1 MRECRF
7 YIGGR
12 EKSRRIDYRQGERS
26 VSRRKES
33 GIDERDRVQERNV
46 GERYRS
52 GSGAEVERLL
62 LKARNVSKNM
72 TFPTGLDFRKYS
84 DEELTAMLVE
94 AREASKHARKR
105 GRVMGI
111 VAAHRL
117 KQMRTL
123 LMYEELATWRR
134 ENGFDREMEGEES
147 CFTGHR
153 SLPPTPQEYYASLWC
168 EVNALKDAISMPLQL
183 LKLINAI
190 EQDTLSD
197 EEYAT
202 LKRCM
207 EKRVRETAQ
216 VTAVTRDHTV
226 QPCSPCSPNPDRP
239 SGVLCNLENE
249 GTMSQELEEL
259 TSSSTSTG
267 LNTPGQLSPPN
278 EGVWETGRITAD
290 SFLTAGVN
298 SSQGGKTPSPP
309 ERSTSTRTFADIVST
324 AAIQE
329 NRRLKT
335 FNELNKPFDPGGR
348 GEKAPPWNAAVP
360 LPFYSCGK
368 AGRLLV
374 CLLCL
379 FFCFPKLLIYPGET
393 YQQAER
399 RGSWTPIKSLIY
411 ATGGQALSRLLPYLK
426 MAMTSNARFD
436 RSANTLG

>member
-1 MRECRF
+1 
-7 YIGGR
+7 
-12 EKSRRIDYRQGERS
+12 
-26 VSRRKES
+26 
-33 GIDERDRVQERNV
+33 
-46 GERYRS
+46 
-52 GSGAEVERLL
+52 
-62 LKARNVSKNM
+62 M

-94 AREASKHARKR
+94 AVEASKHARKR

-134 ENGFDREMEGEES
+134 DNGFDRVEDVD
-147 CFTGHR
+147 HR
-153 SLPPTPQEYYASLWC
+153 SLPPTPEQYYAGLWL

-183 LKLINAI
+183 LKLMNAI

-216 VTAVTRDHTV
+216 VTAVTRDNTV
-226 QPCSPCSPNPDRP
+226 KPCSPCSPNPDRP

-259 TSSSTSTG
+259 TSTSTSTD

-278 EGVWETGRITAD
+278 EGVWETGRIIAD
-290 SFLTAGVN
+290 GILTAGVN
-298 SSQGGKTPSPP
+298 SSQGGRTLSPP
-309 ERSTSTRTFADIVST
+309 ERATRMVTAADIPL
-324 AAIQE
+324 AAATPPK
-329 NRRLKT
+329 RRHKT
-335 FNELNKPFDPGGR
+335 SSELNKPFDPGGR

-360 LPFYSCGK
+360 LPFFSWGE
-368 AGRLLV
+368 AVRLLV
-374 CLLCL
+374 CL
-379 FFCFPKLLIYPGET
+379 
-393 YQQAER
+393 
-399 RGSWTPIKSLIY
+399 
-411 ATGGQALSRLLPYLK
+411 GQ
-426 MAMTSNARFD
+426 
-436 RSANTLG
+436 G

>member
-1 MRECRF
+1 
-7 YIGGR
+7 
-12 EKSRRIDYRQGERS
+12 
-26 VSRRKES
+26 
-33 GIDERDRVQERNV
+33 
-46 GERYRS
+46 
-52 GSGAEVERLL
+52 
-62 LKARNVSKNM
+62 M

-94 AREASKHARKR
+94 AVEASKHARKR

-134 ENGFDREMEGEES
+134 DNGFDRVEDVD
-147 CFTGHR
+147 HR
-153 SLPPTPQEYYASLWC
+153 SLPPTLEQYYAGLWL

-183 LKLINAI
+183 LKLMNAI

-216 VTAVTRDHTV
+216 VTAVTRDNTV

-259 TSSSTSTG
+259 TSTSTSTG

-278 EGVWETGRITAD
+278 EGVWETGRIIAD
-290 SFLTAGVN
+290 GILTAGVN
-298 SSQGGKTPSPP
+298 SSQGGRTPSPP
-309 ERSTSTRTFADIVST
+309 ERAKSDHQRKASRSRWCSSRSVRLVSSSSRPVLS
-324 AAIQE
+324 I
-329 NRRLKT
+329 
-335 FNELNKPFDPGGR
+335 GGR
-348 GEKAPPWNAAVP
+348 LFGWFLGLVLLAPVVAS
-360 LPFYSCGK
+360 YSIQSCPQK
-368 AGRLLV
+368 QK
-374 CLLCL
+374 
-379 FFCFPKLLIYPGET
+379 FQLISVDGAP
-393 YQQAER
+393 
-399 RGSWTPIKSLIY
+399 
-411 ATGGQALSRLLPYLK
+411 
-426 MAMTSNARFD
+426 
-436 RSANTLG
+436 

>member
-1 MRECRF
+1 
-7 YIGGR
+7 
-12 EKSRRIDYRQGERS
+12 
-26 VSRRKES
+26 
-33 GIDERDRVQERNV
+33 
-46 GERYRS
+46 
-52 GSGAEVERLL
+52 
-62 LKARNVSKNM
+62 M

-94 AREASKHARKR
+94 AVEASKHARKR

-134 ENGFDREMEGEES
+134 DNGFDRVEDVD
-147 CFTGHR
+147 HR
-153 SLPPTPQEYYASLWC
+153 SLPPTPEQYYAGLWL

-183 LKLINAI
+183 LKLMNAI

-216 VTAVTRDHTV
+216 VTAVTRDNTV

-259 TSSSTSTG
+259 TSTSTSTG

-278 EGVWETGRITAD
+278 EGVWETGRIIAD
-290 SFLTAGVN
+290 GILTAGVN
-298 SSQGGKTPSPP
+298 SSQGGRTPSPP
-309 ERSTSTRTFADIVST
+309 ERATRMVTAADIPL
-324 AAIQE
+324 AAATPPK
-329 NRRLKT
+329 RRHKT
-335 FNELNKPFDPGGR
+335 SSELNKPFDPGGR
-348 GEKAPPWNAAVP
+348 GEKAPPWNAAVS
-360 LPFYSCGK
+360 LPFFSWGE
-368 AGRLLV
+368 AVRLLV
-374 CLLCL
+374 CL
-379 FFCFPKLLIYPGET
+379 
-393 YQQAER
+393 
-399 RGSWTPIKSLIY
+399 
-411 ATGGQALSRLLPYLK
+411 GQ
-426 MAMTSNARFD
+426 
-436 RSANTLG
+436 G

>member
-1 MRECRF
+1 
-7 YIGGR
+7 
-12 EKSRRIDYRQGERS
+12 
-26 VSRRKES
+26 
-33 GIDERDRVQERNV
+33 
-46 GERYRS
+46 
-52 GSGAEVERLL
+52 
-62 LKARNVSKNM
+62 M
-72 TFPTGLDFRKYS
+72 TFPIVGVDFRKYS

-94 AREASKHARKR
+94 AVEASKHARKR

-134 ENGFDREMEGEES
+134 ANGFDREMEGEES

-183 LKLINAI
+183 LKLMNAI

-267 LNTPGQLSPPN
+267 LNTPGQQCPPN
-278 EGVWETGRITAD
+278 EGVWETGRIIAD
-290 SFLTAGVN
+290 GILTAGVDSGKGGN
-298 SSQGGKTPSPP
+298 ISSPMEST
-309 ERSTSTRTFADIVST
+309 ERATRMVTAADIPL
-324 AAIQE
+324 AAATPPKRRHKTSSEE
-329 NRRLKT
+329 NKQ
-335 FNELNKPFDPGGR
+335 FDPGGR
-348 GEKAPPWNAAVP
+348 GEQAPPWNAAVP
-360 LPFYSCGK
+360 LPFLFLWRSWEASCSFSM
-368 AGRLLV
+368 
-374 CLLCL
+374 LCFFL
-379 FFCFPKLLIYPGET
+379 FFFCFPKLLIYPGET

-399 RGSWTPIKSLIY
+399 RGSWTQIKSLMY